1 MKLTLNRPSGL
12 IASTIKW
19 EAGATRS
26 RKKRDWLNR
35 NVLGTGLVSL
45 LSDAS
50 HEMVTVLLPIFITIG
65 TALGGL
71 GANAAVLGTI
81 EGLSDGLSSATKPI
95 SGYLSDKTKRRKPWM
110 VFGYVATA
118 VLLPAIAF
126 VHSVTE
132 LAVLRMS
139 AWAGRGLRGPPR
151 DALLSDSVEPKHYG
165 KAFGLHRAMD
175 SMGAIIGPVLV
186 FLLLPVLGVRDTML
200 VAFIPGA
207 LSVLIVIFLIKE
219 VRVRSAAV
227 KALGFRTS
235 IKSLPTRFRHLL
247 AAQAAFGVGNF
258 ANALFVLAA
267 LDIFTPSLGAV
278 AAASVAVGLYALL
291 NIIYA
296 TISFPVGV
304 LADKYSKPWLL
315 GVGYL
320 FNALACLILSFW
332 TENLL
337 LIGLAFVAV
346 GLQLAFTDTT
356 EGALAA
362 ELLPK
367 DVTGTGYGALQF
379 IDGIGDLVSS
389 TVVGILWVV
398 FSPIVG
404 LLYSAVLSVVAFA
417 LIMWLM
423 RIPKSPRRHDC

>member
-1 MKLTLNRPSGL
+1 M
-12 IASTIKW
+12 
-19 EAGATRS
+19 
-26 RKKRDWLNR
+26 NR

-50 HEMVTVLLPIFITIG
+50 HEMVTVLLPIFITLS

-71 GANAAVLGTI
+71 GANAAVLGII

-110 VFGYVATA
+110 VVGYIATGL
-118 VLLPAIAF
+118 LLPAIAF
-126 VHSVTE
+126 VQTVAE
-132 LAVLRMS
+132 LAVLRML

-151 DALLSDSVEPKHYG
+151 DALLSDSVEPKQYG

-186 FLLLPVLGVRDTML
+186 FILLPILGVRNTML
-200 VAFIPGA
+200 VAFIPGV
-207 LSVLIVIFLIKE
+207 LSIFVVVLLIKE
-219 VRVRSAAV
+219 VGV
-227 KALGFRTS
+227 KSTTTKAMTFWTSLRT
-235 IKSLPTRFRHLL
+235 LPRRFRHLL
-247 AAQAAFGVGNF
+247 VAQAVFGIGNF

-267 LDIFTPSLGAV
+267 LDLMTPSLGSI
-278 AAASVAVGLYALL
+278 AAASVAVGLYALM
-291 NIIYA
+291 NVIYA
-296 TISFPVGV
+296 LGSFPVGV
-304 LADKYSKPWLL
+304 LADRHSKPLLL
-315 GVGYL
+315 GMGYL
-320 FNALACLILSFW
+320 FNALACLILSLL
-332 TENLL
+332 TDNLF
-337 LIGLAFVAV
+337 LIALAFIAV
-346 GLQLAFTDTT
+346 GLQLALTDTT

-367 DVTGTGYGALQF
+367 NITGTGYGALQF
-379 IDGIGDLVSS
+379 VDGVGDFVSS

-404 LLYSAVLSVVAFA
+404 LLYSAILSVVAFG

-423 RIPKSPRRHDC
+423 HVPKSPQISSLNVLHSGSKANE

>member
-1 MKLTLNRPSGL
+1 
-12 IASTIKW
+12 
-19 EAGATRS
+19 
-26 RKKRDWLNR
+26 
-35 NVLGTGLVSL
+35 
-45 LSDAS
+45 
-50 HEMVTVLLPIFITIG
+50 MVTVLLPIFITLS

-71 GANAAVLGTI
+71 GANAAALGII
-81 EGLSDGLSSATKPI
+81 EGLSDGLSSATKPM

-110 VFGYVATA
+110 VIGYLATGF
-118 VLLPAIAF
+118 LLPAIAF
-126 VHSVTE
+126 VHSVAE

-151 DALLSDSVEPKHYG
+151 DALLSDSVEPKDYG

-186 FLLLPVLGVRDTML
+186 FLLLPVLGVQNTIL

-207 LSVLIVIFLIKE
+207 LSILVVVFLIKE
-219 VRVRSAAV
+219 IKVRSSV
-227 KALGFRTS
+227 EKAIGFQ
-235 IKSLPTRFRHLL
+235 KSLKLLPKRFRHLI
-247 AAQAAFGVGNF
+247 AAQAVFGVGNF

-267 LDIFTPSLGAV
+267 LDILTPSLGAV

-291 NIIYA
+291 NVFYA
-296 TISFPVGV
+296 LISFPVGV
-304 LADKYSKPWLL
+304 LADKHSKPLLL

-320 FNALACLILSFW
+320 FNALACFILSWW
-332 TENLL
+332 TGNILF
-337 LIGLAFVAV
+337 IGLAFVAV

-367 DVTGTGYGALQF
+367 EVCGTGYGALQF
-379 IDGIGDLVSS
+379 VDGVGDLISS
-389 TVVGILWVV
+389 AVVGILWVA

-404 LLYSAVLSVVAFA
+404 LMYSAVLSVVAFGV
-417 LIMWLM
+417 IMWLM
-423 RIPKSPRRHDC
+423 RAPKSPQIASSNVLKSGSNPDE

>member
-1 MKLTLNRPSGL
+1 MRL
-12 IASTIKW
+12 
-19 EAGATRS
+19 

-50 HEMVTVLLPIFITIG
+50 HEMVTALLPIFITLG

-71 GANAAVLGTI
+71 GADAAVLGTI
-81 EGLSDGLSSATKPI
+81 EGLSDGLSSVTKPI
-95 SGYLSDKTKRRKPWM
+95 SGYFSDKTKRRKPWM
-110 VFGYVATA
+110 VFGYLATA

-126 VHSVTE
+126 IHSVAE

-151 DALLSDSVEPKHYG
+151 DALLSESVEPKHYG

-175 SMGAIIGPVLV
+175 SLGAIIGPILV
-186 FLLLPVLGVRDTML
+186 FLLLPVLGVRNTIF
-200 VAFIPGA
+200 VAIIPGA
-207 LSVLIVIFLIKE
+207 LSVLVVIILIKE
-219 VRVRSAAV
+219 VRVRSISA

-235 IKSLPTRFRHLL
+235 LKSLPRRFRHLL
-247 AAQAAFGVGNF
+247 AAQAAFGVSNF
-258 ANALFVLAA
+258 ANALFILAA
-267 LDIFTPSLGAV
+267 LDILTPSLGAV
-278 AAASVAVGLYALL
+278 AAASAAVGLYVLL
-291 NIIYA
+291 NVTYA
-296 TISFPVGV
+296 LVSFPVGV
-304 LADKYSKPWLL
+304 LADKFNKPLLL
-315 GVGYL
+315 GAGYL
-320 FNALACLILSFW
+320 FNALACLILSLW
-332 TENLL
+332 TNNIL

-367 DVTGTGYGALQF
+367 EVCGTGYGALQF
-379 IDGIGDLVSS
+379 IDGIGDLISS
-389 TVVGILWVV
+389 TVVGILWVI

-404 LLYSAVLSVVAFA
+404 LLYSAVLSIVAFG

-423 RIPKSPRRHDC
+423 HVPKSPKEA

>member
-1 MKLTLNRPSGL
+1 M
-12 IASTIKW
+12 
-19 EAGATRS
+19 
-26 RKKRDWLNR
+26 RKGREWLNR

-50 HEMVTVLLPIFITIG
+50 HEMITVLLPIFITLG

-110 VFGYVATA
+110 VFGYLATA

-126 VHSVTE
+126 IHNVAE

-139 AWAGRGLRGPPR
+139 AWAGRGMRGPPR

-186 FLLLPVLGVRDTML
+186 FLLLPVFGVRDTML

-207 LSVLIVIFLIKE
+207 LSVLVVIFLIKE
-219 VRVRSAAV
+219 VKVRSTAT

-235 IKSLPTRFRHLL
+235 IKSLPMRFRHLL

-267 LDIFTPSLGAV
+267 LDILTPSLGAV

-291 NIIYA
+291 NVTYA
-296 TISFPVGV
+296 FVSYPVGV
-304 LADKYSKPWLL
+304 LADRYSKSLLL
-315 GVGYL
+315 GIGYL
-320 FNALACLILSFW
+320 FNALACLILSLW
-332 TENLL
+332 TENIV
-337 LIGLAFVAV
+337 LIGLAFVVV

-362 ELLPK
+362 EILPK
-367 DVTGTGYGALQF
+367 SVSGTGYGALQF
-379 IDGIGDLVSS
+379 IDGIGDLISS
-389 TVVGILWVV
+389 TLVGILWVV
-398 FSPIVG
+398 FSPMIG
-404 LLYSAVLSVVAFA
+404 LLYSAVLSIIAFA

-423 RIPKSPRRHDC
+423 RAPISPKGQPDGLRTPLSIE

>member
-1 MKLTLNRPSGL
+1 L
-12 IASTIKW
+12 
-19 EAGATRS
+19 
-26 RKKRDWLNR
+26 RKERGWLNR

-50 HEMVTVLLPIFITIG
+50 HEMISALLPIFITLS

-95 SGYLSDKTKRRKPWM
+95 AGYFSDKTKRRKPWM
-110 VFGYVATA
+110 ILGYVTTA

-126 VHSVTE
+126 VHSVAE
-132 LAVLRMS
+132 LAVLRIS
-139 AWAGRGLRGPPR
+139 AWGGRGLRGPPR
-151 DALLSDSVEPKHYG
+151 DALLSDSVESKHYG

-175 SMGAIIGPVLV
+175 STGAIIGPVLV
-186 FLLLPVLGVRDTML
+186 FLLLPVFGVRNTLL

-207 LSVLIVIFLIKE
+207 LSILVVVFLIKE
-219 VRVRSAAV
+219 IRVKSTATE
-227 KALGFRTS
+227 ALGFRM
-235 IKSLPTRFRHLL
+235 SLRLLPRRFGHLL
-247 AAQAAFGVGNF
+247 MAQAAFGVGNF
-258 ANALFVLAA
+258 ANVLFILAA
-267 LDIFTPSLGAV
+267 LEILTPSLGAV
-278 AAASVAVGLYALL
+278 AAASAAVGLYALL
-291 NIIYA
+291 NVIYA
-296 TISFPVGV
+296 LISFPVGV
-304 LADKYSKPWLL
+304 LADKHSKPLLL

-320 FNALACLILSFW
+320 FNAMACLILSLW
-332 TENLL
+332 SENIL
-337 LIGLAFVAV
+337 LIGLAFIAV

-367 DVTGTGYGALQF
+367 NVTGTGYGALQF
-379 IDGIGDLVSS
+379 VDGIGDFISS

-404 LLYSAVLSVVAFA
+404 LLYSAVLSVVAFG
-417 LIMWLM
+417 LIVWLV
-423 RIPKSPRRHDC
+423 RVPKSPQIIVG